1 MITWFRY
8 ASLNQKWLLALI
20 LVSMVAIAVD
30 ALRYGCT
37 PKSAHTN
44 GRLIDK

>member
-1 MITWFRY
+1 MITWLRY

-30 ALRYGCT
+30 ALRYAVLQNQHRRTG
-37 PKSAHTN
+37 
-44 GRLIDK
+44 G